1 VNATAER
8 QSPYE
13 PTARDGLRLLAGC
26 LRDRPALA
34 ALAVLGGLV
43 YQLALI
49 ALPWFIER
57 AVDQGIVHEDRSA
70 LLRWALVIVGA
81 GILAA
86 LAEMVLGWYS
96 TLLATTQGNRLYIA
110 LADRVSRLDTR
121 TLAR

>member
-1 VNATAER
+1 MNATAER
-8 QSPYE
+8 PGPYE

-57 AVDQGIVHEDRSA
+57 AV
-70 LLRWALVIVGA
+70 
-81 GILAA
+81 
-86 LAEMVLGWYS
+86 
-96 TLLATTQGNRLYIA
+96 
-110 LADRVSRLDTR
+110 
-121 TLAR
+121 